1 MTNIKPPANGEEDMS
16 REESD
21 GLFEL
26 YDTEADGTLD
36 MSELIDMIADA
47 KQKEGSQL
55 DKAKIQQVWD
65 ADSDGTV
72 CC

>member
-1 MTNIKPPANGEEDMS
+1 M
-16 REESD
+16 
-21 GLFEL
+21 
-26 YDTEADGTLD
+26 YDSEADGTLD

-47 KQKEGSQL
+47 KQKEGSKL

-72 CC
+72 RCDCTQCDMQLMCG

>member
-1 MTNIKPPANGEEDMS
+1 MTNIKPLANGEEEMS

-65 ADSDGTV
+65 ADGDGTV

>member
-1 MTNIKPPANGEEDMS
+1 MS

>member
-1 MTNIKPPANGEEDMS
+1 MTNISPPANGEEEMS